1 MPGYPASAGP
11 APRAKATV
19 GAAILLIGLA
29 AAIIGAFLPWVTSDG
44 ESVNGFDN
52 YYCVDELDCIASPEK
67 IPESEFT
74 FGGTI
79 TRLETPAILSVIGV
93 AVTAAFALVLLL
105 GGRRVWAAI
114 VSLVLSAFGAFG
126 ALLFLVVAG
135 SSADN
140 VGGSVGIGVIL
151 QMVGALLAI
160 AGSIVVLVKRN
171 KAVAP
176 PAYPAYPG

>member
-1 MPGYPASAGP
+1 
-11 APRAKATV
+11 
-19 GAAILLIGLA
+19 
-29 AAIIGAFLPWVTSDG
+29 
-44 ESVNGFDN
+44 
-52 YYCVDELDCIASPEK
+52 
-67 IPESEFT
+67 
-74 FGGTI
+74 
-79 TRLETPAILSVIGV
+79 ILSVIGV

-160 AGSIVVLVKRN
+160 AGSIVVLVKGN
-171 KAVAP
+171 EAVAP